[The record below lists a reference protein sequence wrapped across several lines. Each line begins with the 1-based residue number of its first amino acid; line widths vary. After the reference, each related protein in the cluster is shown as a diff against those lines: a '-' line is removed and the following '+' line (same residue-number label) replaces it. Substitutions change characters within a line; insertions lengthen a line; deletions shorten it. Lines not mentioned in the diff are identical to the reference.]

1 MLERIIFNILAFSLF
16 TIIFFKMIRKND
28 TNYIAILILE
38 ALGIAI
44 GFIELLTKSFFRKF
58 YKIYDLFYFNFYS
71 NCNYYF
77 RKESN

>member
-44 GFIELLTKSFFRKF
+44 GFI
-58 YKIYDLFYFNFYS
+58 
-71 NCNYYF
+71 
-77 RKESN
+77 